1 MKTETFRFN
10 AFGLCII
17 LAFICASMYYSM
29 YLINLKTWKT
39 GTVGEQLYT
48 YYLKDCTPGK
58 CQQLDDSYLSTN
70 KHFVSKITQWGNQNM
85 LNRTSNPK
93 YKAFDRRIT
102 DRDFNVFMDLFEVFI
117 STCEANNITY
127 LLLCGSLIG
136 SYRHMGMIPWD
147 DDFDVVVNIR
157 HTWKVKQT
165 FDSLKEIK
173 LSLHNNDMWRIY
185 SEKYSNDNHWP
196 FIDIFFY
203 KENGTHFW
211 TTEEFKEGHR
221 YIPYNDVFPL
231 RRHPFYKFL
240 PFIPRHPEQVLN
252 IAGGFDIHDCKTNN
266 YSHINESYVSGTVTV
281 RCSELY
287 SYFPFVI
294 NNELHF
300 PE

>member
-1 MKTETFRFN
+1 
-10 AFGLCII
+10 
-17 LAFICASMYYSM
+17 MYYSS
-29 YLINLKTWKT
+29 YLITSQSRNKEFVSDKLYTDSLYIIDSKTRNT
-39 GTVGEQLYT
+39 RTVGEQLYT
-48 YYLKDCTPGK
+48 DSLKECMPGK
-58 CQQLDDSYLSTN
+58 CQQLDVSYLSTK

-102 DRDFNVFMDLFEVFI
+102 DREFNVFMDLFEVFM

-127 LLLCGSLIG
+127 LLLGGTLLG

-147 DDFDVVVNIR
+147 DDFDVLVNNI
-157 HTWKVKQT
+157 HKTKVKQT
-165 FDSLKEIK
+165 FESLKGIT
-173 LSLHNNDMWRIY
+173 LNLHTHNMWKVY
-185 SEKYSNDNHWP
+185 SEQLSNDKHWP
-196 FIDIFFY
+196 FIDIFFFE
-203 KENGTHFW
+203 ENGTHIW
-211 TTEEFKEGHR
+211 TTEEFKEGYR
-221 YIPYNDVFPL
+221 YIPHKDVFPL

-240 PFIPRHPEQVLN
+240 PFIPRRPEQVLN
-252 IAGGFDIHDCKTNN
+252 IAGGFDIHDCKTNY
-266 YSHINESYVSGTVTV
+266 YSHKNESYVSGTVTV